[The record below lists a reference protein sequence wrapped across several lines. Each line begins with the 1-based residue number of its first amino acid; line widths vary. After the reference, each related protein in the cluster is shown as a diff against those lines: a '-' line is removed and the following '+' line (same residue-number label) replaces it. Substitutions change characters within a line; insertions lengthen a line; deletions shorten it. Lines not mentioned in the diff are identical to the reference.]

1 MPCSDEPHGSP
12 QWIVEDGQV
21 LGEIALRH
29 WYREEIDDVVAIAI
43 LDSPTCD

>member
-29 WYREEIDDVVAIAI
+29 WYREEIDVGARIEVGGPRAER
-43 LDSPTCD
+43 